1 MPVLNKI
8 ELTTGGAFCPIITVT
23 PPQCLINPAGPPYK
37 RIAGAKVSVELMPR
51 LHEALLFYHHTP
63 TLMGD
68 ENSCLLKNIA
78 GHIAHTPLS
87 ITAHLF
93 HEILRG
99 DRSPL
104 PTAGFPQL
112 SSSQGIAFGLCCK
125 GQTGVTIIQ
134 VTISWTTLKRG
145 KHKSIRT
152 SRTSSANQPPTA
164 KGTSKSIKDKNQE

>member
-51 LHEALLFYHHTP
+51 LHRPYFIPSTQ
-63 TLMGD
+63 TLIGD
-68 ENSCLLKNIA
+68 GNSCLLKNIA

-104 PTAGFPQL
+104 PTAGFLQL

-125 GQTGVTIIQ
+125 GRTGVTIVE
-134 VTISWTTLKRG
+134 VTISW
-145 KHKSIRT
+145 
-152 SRTSSANQPPTA
+152 
-164 KGTSKSIKDKNQE
+164 